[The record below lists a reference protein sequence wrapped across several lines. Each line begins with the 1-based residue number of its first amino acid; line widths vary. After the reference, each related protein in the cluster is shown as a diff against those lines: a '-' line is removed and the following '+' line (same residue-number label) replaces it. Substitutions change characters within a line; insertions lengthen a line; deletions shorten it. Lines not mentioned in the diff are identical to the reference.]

1 MMLCIAHRYGR
12 EQHHKR
18 TFAKW
23 QGAGRVIA
31 KVNNEGLCSIVPENE
46 LDCIISP
53 KTITANQILTFVRAM
68 DCSPE
73 GSNVETVHQMVGGK
87 IEAIE
92 FPQRA
97 IIRCTGGRSRN

>member
-1 MMLCIAHRYGR
+1 MIKKILLGISAGIISGL
-12 EQHHKR
+12 
-18 TFAKW
+18 FAKW

-87 IEAIE
+87 IEAI
-92 FPQRA
+92 
-97 IIRCTGGRSRN
+97 IRCTGGRSRN